1 MTNIFVAKLDYNM
14 TQEELKQL
22 FEQYGT
28 VTKVSIATDRETGKS
43 KGFAFLEMK
52 NDDEAQRA
60 ISSLDG
66 HKINSRP
73 ITVKQAEDRPKKE
86 FNPADR
92 KTTSTTRSETG
103 SERTPFKQVDPLEN
117 EPSSFEKPFVKTENK
132 IQKKKDPISKKLE
145 DRPKSQKMTAYK
157 KSGKQPKFFLDDED
171 DDLY

>member
-60 ISSLDG
+60 ISSLDC
-66 HKINSRP
+66 HK
-73 ITVKQAEDRPKKE
+73 AEDRPKKE